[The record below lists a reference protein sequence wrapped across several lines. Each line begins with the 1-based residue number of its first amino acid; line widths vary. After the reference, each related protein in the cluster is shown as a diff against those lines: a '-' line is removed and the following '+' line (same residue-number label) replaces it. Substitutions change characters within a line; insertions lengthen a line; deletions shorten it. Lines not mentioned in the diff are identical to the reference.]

1 MLDLTE
7 LDGPSLRG
15 LAMGCK
21 LAVLRE
27 KYRREERQELW
38 RVYMATAVPALGAE
52 KAYLEILESYEYSQK
67 SEAEKQKD
75 IETAH
80 SMAFDVIAR
89 LEKAREV

>member
-1 MLDLTE
+1 
-7 LDGPSLRG
+7 
-15 LAMGCK
+15 MGCK

-27 KYRREERQELW
+27 RYRREERQELW
-38 RVYMATAVPALGAE
+38 RVYMASAAHALGAE
-52 KAYLEILESYEYSQK
+52 RTYLEILEIYEYSQK

-80 SMAFDVIAR
+80 SMAFAVIAR